1 MGVHVY
7 ACVALYLIY
16 LFIYFR
22 LEELLENQKKEEA
35 IHTLIS
41 IDRVRGLIETIALR
55 KKFLKHLASIKQGN
69 LFKYIFFCT
78 LLHQKKSMIIL
89 ISLSHTHIQK

>member
-1 MGVHVY
+1 LSNLHFLCHG
-7 ACVALYLIY
+7 I
-16 LFIYFR
+16 IR

-55 KKFLKHLASIKQGN
+55 KKFLRHLSNIKKQKEGKN
-69 LFKYIFFCT
+69 LV
-78 LLHQKKSMIIL
+78 
-89 ISLSHTHIQK
+89 

>member
-1 MGVHVY
+1 MIRIT
-7 ACVALYLIY
+7 YLCD
-16 LFIYFR
+16 FS

-55 KKFLKHLASIKQGN
+55 KKFLRHLESIKKQKEG
-69 LFKYIFFCT
+69 KYNF
-78 LLHQKKSMIIL
+78 M
-89 ISLSHTHIQK
+89 

>member
-1 MGVHVY
+1 
-7 ACVALYLIY
+7 
-16 LFIYFR
+16 

-55 KKFLKHLASIKQGN
+55 KKFLAHMKNIKKQKN
-69 LFKYIFFCT
+69 TSKLFCVKLYR
-78 LLHQKKSMIIL
+78 KK
-89 ISLSHTHIQK
+89 K

>member
-1 MGVHVY
+1 
-7 ACVALYLIY
+7 
-16 LFIYFR
+16 

-55 KKFLKHLASIKQGN
+55 KKFLKHLERKRQKDGKFI
-69 LFKYIFFCT
+69 LCLCVM
-78 LLHQKKSMIIL
+78 LLY
-89 ISLSHTHIQK
+89 